1 MYLHLGRDTLVLKKN
16 VLCVIDM
23 DTGTLSRHTRAFL
36 DTAQRENRVTVVAED
51 LPKSAVVCLED
62 GVQNVYICQVAAST
76 LRKRWSE
83 NGLSNL

>member
-62 GVQNVYICQVAAST
+62 GEQTVYICQVAAST
-76 LRKRWSE
+76 LRKRWEE

>member
-23 DTGTLSRHTRAFL
+23 DTGTLSRHTRSFL

-62 GVQNVYICQVAAST
+62 GVQMVYICQVAAST
-76 LRKRWSE
+76 LRKRWEE